1 MFETEARVYLSLPGS
16 RLRDRQGGV
25 WGPRRHCPGVRRCS
39 PWRPTPGRWRGADI
53 WTFLELFVFW
63 GVFKYQTE
71 KCLGLKRLA
80 MENLLVNI
88 ESNRPKRQ
96 DKFLLCKPVISDSC
110 SLQIRI
116 TCVLTNRLKG
126 YRYEGLYN
134 LKFCYKK
141 DRFC

>member
-1 MFETEARVYLSLPGS
+1 MTGRGEFRVLADAVRGSGAVAPGGRHQADGGEQISEHSWNCLSFG
-16 RLRDRQGGV
+16 
-25 WGPRRHCPGVRRCS
+25 
-39 PWRPTPGRWRGADI
+39 
-53 WTFLELFVFW
+53 E
-63 GVFKYQTE
+63 VFKYQTE